1 MKLGTGS
8 LVRQEVDRFCVENE
22 DEDHADII
30 CGSKE
35 EANGWVEDILDHIE
49 DVSKWGKA
57 STCPLEMFSPEP
69 NKSVTLRRLRQT
81 KTASKIMLFYNRI
94 SSGDLMERN
103 LLRND
108 RIIS

>member
-1 MKLGTGS
+1 M
-8 LVRQEVDRFCVENE
+8 ENE

-30 CGSKE
+30 CDNKDD
-35 EANGWVEDILDHIE
+35 ANGWVEVILDHIE

-57 STCPLEMFSPEP
+57 SSSPLEMFSPEP
-69 NKSVTLRRLRQT
+69 NQSVTMRRLRQT

-103 LLRND
+103 LLRNE